1 MTSNNDVTSSL
12 KPCKAEVNNPG
23 VDWPLSWR
31 LASLRGLSSDDQT
44 FLWRML
50 HNILPTQE
58 RLHRMGL
65 PNAPSPNCTLCDT
78 PTPDQL
84 QHSLLTCPQVM
95 EVADWLLD
103 KLRVHIP
110 ALSPQQLVL
119 LDFGQLQEDLELP
132 ITWLVAQ
139 VLGEIWKLR
148 KDKKAPRLFQTR
160 AMLEA
165 GITIMRKTRYQNCCT
180 LLETFLSS

>member
-1 MTSNNDVTSSL
+1 MVSNNDGSESL
-12 KPCKAEVNNPG
+12 KPCKAETNHPD
-23 VDWPLSWR
+23 VDWTQTWR
-31 LASLRGLSSDDQT
+31 LASLRGLSSEDQT

-65 PNAPSPNCTLCDT
+65 PDAPSPDCTLCDSS
-78 PTPDQL
+78 TPDQL
-84 QHSLLTCPQVM
+84 QHSLVTCPQNQ
-95 EVADWLLD
+95 EVSDWLLQ

-110 ALSPQQLVL
+110 SLSPQQLVL
-119 LDFGQLQEDLELP
+119 LDLGPLHEDLELP
-132 ITWLVAQ
+132 LTWLVAQ
-139 VLGEIWKLR
+139 VLGNVWKTR
-148 KDKKAPRLFQTR
+148 KEKKAPRLYQTR

-165 GITIMRKTRYQNCCT
+165 GIIIMRKRRYQNCCT

>member
-1 MTSNNDVTSSL
+1 
-12 KPCKAEVNNPG
+12 
-23 VDWPLSWR
+23 
-31 LASLRGLSSDDQT
+31 
-44 FLWRML
+44 ML

-58 RLHRMGL
+58 RLNRMGL

-78 PTPDQL
+78 PTPYQL
-84 QHSLLTCPQVM
+84 QHSLLTCPQNM

-148 KDKKAPRLFQTR
+148 KDKKTPRLFQTR

-180 LLETFLSS
+180 LLKTFLSS